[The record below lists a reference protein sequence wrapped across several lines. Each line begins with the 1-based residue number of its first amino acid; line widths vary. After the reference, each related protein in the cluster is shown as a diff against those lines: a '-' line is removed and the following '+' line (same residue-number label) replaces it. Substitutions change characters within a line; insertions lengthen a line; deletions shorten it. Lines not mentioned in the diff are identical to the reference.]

1 MGIIVIKIGGV
12 ASHQLSMGFFQQLKN
27 WRQEGKEIVLIHGGG
42 HYVSEM
48 LEKLQIPI
56 QKRNGLRVTTKET
69 LEVTKMVLI
78 GQVQPCITSFLQAH
92 QLPAIGLN
100 ASDGHLVTGQFLSKE
115 TYGLVG
121 KVATVQTDVLHD
133 LLEKGYIPVIAPLGL
148 LEKTDDQWLN
158 INADAVACEVASALK
173 AEALYLLTDVPG
185 IQHQD
190 QWLEELSIHQI
201 EELKQAESLSGGMLP
216 KVESAMQ
223 ALLSGVE
230 QVIITND
237 LENQGTRMRGVTV
250 G

>member
-12 ASHQLSMGFFQQLKN
+12 ASHQLSAFFFQQLKN
-27 WRQEGKEIVLIHGGG
+27 WRQAGKKIVLIHGGG
-42 HYVSEM
+42 RYVSEM

-56 QKRNGLRVTTKET
+56 QKKDGLRVTTKET

-78 GQVQPCITSFLQAH
+78 GQVQPCITSFLQAN

-100 ASDGHLVTGQFLSKE
+100 ASDGHLLTGKFLSKE

-121 KVATVQTDVLHD
+121 KVAAVQTDVLHD
-133 LLEKGYIPVIAPLGL
+133 LLEKDYIPVIAPLGL
-148 LEKTDDQWLN
+148 LEKTEDQWLN
-158 INADAVACEVASALK
+158 INADAVACEVAAALK

-185 IQHQD
+185 IQHQNK
-190 QWLEELSIHQI
+190 WLEELSIHQI
-201 EELKQAESLSGGMLP
+201 EGLKQAESLSGGMLP

-223 ALLSGVE
+223 AVLSGVK
-230 QVIITND
+230 QVIITNE
-237 LENQGTRMRGVTV
+237 LENQGTRMKGVTA